1 MKKNIILITTLFFYI
16 CLLAIILYQ
25 FIGTFMIIKYDNIIN
40 NDILKNFE
48 ILNIEIKNGEYIIYE
63 DHIEYFSIKI
73 YKNLTKINEY
83 KISYDDI
90 SSLDLYFYEYFR
102 EHYLI
107 TYISIIILLLLL
119 ILINIFII
127 FKRVYEY
134 ICRIW
139 KGFTLK

>member
-134 ICRIW
+134 ICRI
-139 KGFTLK
+139 